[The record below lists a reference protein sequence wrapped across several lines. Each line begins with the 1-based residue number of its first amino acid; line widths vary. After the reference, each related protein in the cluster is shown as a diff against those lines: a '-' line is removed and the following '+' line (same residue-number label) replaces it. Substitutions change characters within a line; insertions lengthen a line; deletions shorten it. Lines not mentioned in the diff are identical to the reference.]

1 MSGSNYN
8 AANEQGAIRIAT
20 FEDDRLSMNGSKIGE
35 LRIKGEM
42 EQARLPPAPITH
54 QSKEDLP
61 QMKYFQA

>member
-54 QSKEDLP
+54 QSK
-61 QMKYFQA
+61 

>member
-20 FEDDRLSMNGSKIGE
+20 LEDDRLSMNASKIGD
-35 LRIKGEM
+35 LRIKGDIEKAM
-42 EQARLPPAPITH
+42 LPPAPMTH
-54 QSKEDLP
+54 QSKEGLL

>member
-42 EQARLPPAPITH
+42 EQVKLPPAPITY